1 MGIGVAVRI
10 YHNPKCATSRKVLE
24 MLRSKGVEPDIVDY
38 LKEPPPEEEWRD
50 VLSKLSTP
58 PESMLRKREPLYTTL
73 GLAGKRLS
81 AERVA
86 RLLAVH
92 PRLLER
98 PVLVGGGRAV
108 VARPPERAREL
119 LG

>member
-24 MLRSKGVEPDIVDY
+24 MVRAKGVEPDVVDY
-38 LKEPPPEEEWRD
+38 LKEPPPEEEWRE
-50 VLSKLSTP
+50 VIGKLDGP
-58 PESMLRKREPLYTTL
+58 PESMLRKREPLYAAL
-73 GLAGKRLS
+73 GLGEKPLS

-86 RLLAVH
+86 KLLTAH

-98 PVLVGGGRAV
+98 PVLVKGALAV

-119 LG
+119 L